1 MSEESDSVKE
11 ARIRGVALAYYSRK
25 DVEKAIYEFCRGR
38 ETVPKYFEGFGKR
51 PSTLEY
57 PSEILALVKNGATSF
72 HCSEERWN
80 DVLGI
85 SMDKSSDDFNEL
97 RDGWD
102 LLIDID
108 SKYFEYAKQA
118 AISVINVL
126 EMSGVKNIGIKF
138 SGGKGFHIIVPWE
151 AFPKEINGIQTR
163 KRFPEI
169 PRIILGYIMEEAKPL
184 LEEALKDDET
194 LKKVARGI
202 RCESCKNIANE
213 SYFITLTCPNRMCR
227 TTEQIKKT
235 VKEVDSN
242 DLDSS
247 FRLGRKRK
255 CTQCS
260 TPMEES
266 SKIKIYYC
274 DECKVDSRN
283 DPNNFSSVPMYDIY
297 EQLGLDVILVS
308 PRHLFRSPYSL
319 HEKTSLSSVVI
330 DKSQIL
336 NFNHKDADPIRVSIK
351 NFLPT
356 SNPDEAKRL
365 LNNAFEWFTKNRIS
379 KDATEKKGE
388 NKSGSSGFDGE
399 KKFAPIVIDRS
410 KLKYAPVID
419 EILKGIKGDGRKR
432 ALFILI
438 NYFKSLN
445 FSEDEIKK
453 IVVEWDSKNAKPL
466 REGYVNSQL
475 SWSFKQKKLLPPN
488 YDKAHYKGI
497 GINPTEEELKF
508 KNPVSYTIK
517 KMFSGGRGKDYK

>member
-1 MSEESDSVKE
+1 MSDESDSVKE
-11 ARIRGVALAYYSRK
+11 ARIRAVALAYYSRK
-25 DVEKAIYEFCRGR
+25 DVEKAIYDFCRGR

-51 PSTLEY
+51 PNTLEY
-57 PSEILALVKNGATSF
+57 PNEILALVKNGATSF
-72 HCSEERWN
+72 HCSEERWK

-85 SMDKSSDDFNEL
+85 SMDKNLDDFNDL

-126 EMSGVKNIGIKF
+126 ENNGVKNFGVKF

-151 AFPKEINGIQTR
+151 AFPKELNGVDTSR
-163 KRFPEI
+163 KFPEI

-184 LEEALKDDET
+184 LEKALKDDET

-213 SYFITLTCPNRMCR
+213 SYLIVLECPNPRCR
-227 TTEQIKKT
+227 TSEEIKKT
-235 VKEVDSN
+235 VKEVDSQN
-242 DLDSS
+242 TDSS
-247 FRLGRKRK
+247 FKIGKKRK

-260 TPMEES
+260 TPMVES
-266 SKIKIYYC
+266 SKTKIYYC
-274 DECKVDSRN
+274 DNCKIDSRISKE
-283 DPNNFSSVPMYDIY
+283 NFSSIPMYDIY

-319 HEKTSLSSVVI
+319 HEKTSLASVVI
-330 DKSQIL
+330 DKSQIT
-336 NFNHKDADPIRVSIK
+336 NFSHKDADPIRVTIK
-351 NFLPT
+351 NFLP
-356 SNPDEAKRL
+356 SALPNEAKNL
-365 LNNAFEWFTKNRIS
+365 LIKSYDWFSKKKISNKSS
-379 KDATEKKGE
+379 KDQDD
-388 NKSGSSGFDGE
+388 SSSFDGE
-399 KKFAPIVIDRS
+399 KKFKEIVIDRS

-445 FSEDEIKK
+445 FSEDEIKR
-453 IVVEWDSKNAKPL
+453 IVVEWDAKNSKPL

-488 YDKAHYKGI
+488 YDKPHYKGI
-497 GINPTEEELKF
+497 GINPTDEELKF

-517 KMFSGGRGKDYK
+517 KMFSHSRGKDYK